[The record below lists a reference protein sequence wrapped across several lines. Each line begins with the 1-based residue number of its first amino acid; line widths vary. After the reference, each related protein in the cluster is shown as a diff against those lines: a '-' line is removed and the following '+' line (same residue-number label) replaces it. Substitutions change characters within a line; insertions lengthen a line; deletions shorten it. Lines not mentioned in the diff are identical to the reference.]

1 MDITAVIFIRS
12 HDVVSIEFSSDP
24 GVKHRMRRAMHK
36 LAVSEDIRKLIKTIH
51 PSLKKK
57 IKSSLKIVLSD
68 PYSGKALMDE
78 LTGLRSLRVS
88 SFRIVY
94 RNKDSKQ
101 IELVTIGPRERI
113 HEETLRIIR
122 KEEGR

>member
-1 MDITAVIFIRS
+1 MALFRVELLSDLGVNHRIRPTMYS
-12 HDVVSIEFSSDP
+12 
-24 GVKHRMRRAMHK
+24 
-36 LAVSEDIRKLIKTIH
+36 LAVSEDIRKLIRTMH

-78 LTGLRSLRVS
+78 LAGLRSFRVS
-88 SFRIVY
+88 SFRIIY
-94 RNKDSKQ
+94 RIKDPEQ

-113 HEETLRIIR
+113 YKETLRIIQ